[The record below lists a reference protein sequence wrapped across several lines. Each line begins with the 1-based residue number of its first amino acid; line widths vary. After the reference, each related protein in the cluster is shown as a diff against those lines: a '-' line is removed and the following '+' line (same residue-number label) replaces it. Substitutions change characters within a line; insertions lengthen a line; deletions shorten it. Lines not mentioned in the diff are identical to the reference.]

1 MTDLFVKPTD
11 THQYLDLS
19 SSHLYRCKKGLP
31 YSQALRLSRIC
42 SDNENFNKRCN
53 NLEGKGI

>member
-11 THQYLDLS
+11 THQYLDPS